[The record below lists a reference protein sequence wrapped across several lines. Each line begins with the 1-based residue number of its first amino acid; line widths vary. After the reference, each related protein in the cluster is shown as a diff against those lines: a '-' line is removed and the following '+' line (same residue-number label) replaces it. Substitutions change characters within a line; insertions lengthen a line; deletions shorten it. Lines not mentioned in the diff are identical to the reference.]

1 LAVLG
6 LVVVAAIGLEAAV
19 RAWRA
24 RPPGPTVL
32 LLGRVMLLL
41 LVVTSAGGLG
51 LLLAGGGPHE
61 PLHLLYAVLAIGS
74 LPVADS
80 LARNASPRRRA
91 LITLLAAAVLFVLIA
106 RLIQTG

>member
-1 LAVLG
+1 M
-6 LVVVAAIGLEAAV
+6 VAAVAIEAAV

-24 RPPGPTVL
+24 QSPGPRVL
-32 LLGRVMLLL
+32 LLGRAMILV
-41 LVVTSAGGLG
+41 LVVTSAGGFG

-61 PLHLLYAVLAIGS
+61 PLHLLYAILAVGA

-80 LARNASPRRRA
+80 LSRAASPRRRA
-91 LITLLAAAVLFVLIA
+91 IITLLAAAVLFVLIL

>member
-1 LAVLG
+1 MLG
-6 LVVVAAIGLEAAV
+6 LGVVAAVGAEAAV

-24 RPPGPTVL
+24 RPPGPRVA
-32 LLGRVMLLL
+32 LLGRVTLLV

-51 LLLAGGGPHE
+51 ILLAGGGPHE

-80 LARNASPRRRA
+80 LARAAGPRWRA
-91 LITLLAAAVLFVLIA
+91 VVTLVAAAVLFVLIL